1 MSDVKK
7 SKTAPSVEPM
17 SAREIW
23 LVLVGLMSGMFLS
36 ALDQTVVGT
45 AMRTISDDLNGL
57 SLQAWVTTAY
67 LITSTVITPIAGKL
81 SDIYGRR
88 PIYMWS
94 IIIFLIGSIASGF
107 AWSMPALATFRA
119 VQGIG
124 GGGLMSLAFTI
135 IADMVAPRERAKYQ
149 GFFIAVFGSSSVLGP
164 LVGGFF
170 AGADQILWVDG
181 WRWVFLI
188 NIPIGA
194 IALYMVWRFLH
205 VPQIKHNVAIDWLG
219 VITVIVA
226 VVPLLLVA
234 EQGRDW
240 GWTSWNSIM
249 MYTLGLLGIIGFIM
263 AEARMGD
270 SALIPLSLFKST
282 TFTQITIL
290 GILVG
295 FAMFGA
301 MMTIPLFL
309 QLVVGSSPTESG
321 MQMLPMVLGMMTATA
336 AGGRVISKTGRYK
349 ILPIIGTGLLVIAF
363 LWLGQINKDSDLMF
377 LMIGMLLVGM
387 GLGLMMQTL
396 TIASQNAVPARQ
408 IGVATAGA
416 TFFRQIGGTL
426 GTAVLFSVLFGRI
439 PEALKEIFSRA
450 DTQQQLGAA
459 LQDSTIVNDPANAG
473 IIDLLRNGASNPDSL
488 SGALSGNSSFLNGAA
503 DALKMPFVEGFAV
516 SAQSVYSVA
525 LVVAIAAFVL
535 SWFIKAEPL
544 REKSAH
550 QENADAA
557 VAAAH

>member
-1 MSDVKK
+1 MSEVKK
-7 SKTAPSVEPM
+7 SKTVPSVEPM

-57 SLQAWVTTAY
+57 ALQAWVTTAY

-107 AWSMPALATFRA
+107 AWSMPALAAFRA

-240 GWTSWNSIM
+240 GWTSWNSMM

-270 SALIPLSLFKST
+270 SALIPLTLFKST

-516 SAQSVYSVA
+516 SAQTVYSAA

>member
-1 MSDVKK
+1 MN
-7 SKTAPSVEPM
+7 P
-17 SAREIW
+17 REIW

-57 SLQAWVTTAY
+57 AMQAWVTTAY

-94 IIIFLIGSIASGF
+94 IIIFLLGSIASGF
-107 AWSMPALATFRA
+107 AWSMPALAAFRA
-119 VQGIG
+119 IQGIG

-170 AGADQILWVDG
+170 AGADQIFWIDG

-194 IALYMVWRFLH
+194 VAVYMVWRFLH
-205 VPQIKHNVAIDWLG
+205 VPQIRHNVAVDWLG
-219 VITVIVA
+219 VITVILA

-234 EQGRDW
+234 EQGREW
-240 GWTSWNSIM
+240 GWLSWNSIL
-249 MYTLGLLGIIGFIM
+249 MYSLGLLGIISFII
-263 AEARMGD
+263 AEARMKE
-270 SALIPLSLFKST
+270 SALIPLSLFKSV
-282 TFTQITIL
+282 TFSQITIL
-290 GILVG
+290 GVLIG

-309 QLVVGSSPTESG
+309 QLVVGSTPTESG

-336 AGGRVISKTGRYK
+336 VGGRIISKTGKYK
-349 ILPIIGTGLLVIAF
+349 ILPIIGTGLLVLAF
-363 LWLGQINKDSDLMF
+363 SWLIQINKDSDLMF
-377 LMIGMLLVGM
+377 LMVGMLMVGL

-396 TIASQNAVPARQ
+396 TIASQNAVEPRQ
-408 IGVATAGA
+408 MGVATAGA

-439 PEALKEIFSRA
+439 PEVLKDVFSRTE
-450 DTQQQLGAA
+450 TQKSIGAA
-459 LQDSTIVNDPANAG
+459 LQDPTIANDPANKG
-473 IIDLLRNGASNPDSL
+473 IIELFSSASADPGSL
-488 SGALSGNSSFLNGAA
+488 SGSLTGNTSFLNGAA
-503 DALKMPFVEGFAV
+503 SVLKAPFVEGFAV
-516 SAQSVYSVA
+516 AAQSVYAVA
-525 LVVAIAAFVL
+525 LVIAVIAFAL

-544 REKSAH
+544 REKAGH
-550 QENADAA
+550 QEAA
-557 VAAAH
+557 AAAAAH

>member
-1 MSDVKK
+1 MSNVKSVKK
-7 SKTAPSVEPM
+7 SSSAEPM
-17 SAREIW
+17 SPREIW

-57 SLQAWVTTAY
+57 ALQAWVTTAY

-94 IIIFLIGSIASGF
+94 IIIFLVGSIASGF
-107 AWSMPALATFRA
+107 AWSMPALAAFRA

-240 GWTSWNSIM
+240 GWTSWNSMM

-336 AGGRVISKTGRYK
+336 VGGRIISKTGRYK

-363 LWLGQINKDSDLMF
+363 LWLGQINKESDLMF

-450 DTQQQLGAA
+450 DTQQQLGTA
-459 LQDSTIVNDPANAG
+459 LQDSAIVNDPANAG
-473 IIDLLRNGASNPDSL
+473 IIDLLSNGASNPDSL

-503 DALKMPFVEGFAV
+503 DVLRMPFVEGFAV
-516 SAQSVYSVA
+516 SAQSVYSAA

-550 QENADAA
+550 QEDADAA

>member
-107 AWSMPALATFRA
+107 AWSMPALAAFRA

-240 GWTSWNSIM
+240 GWTSWNSMM

-263 AEARMGD
+263 AEARMGE

-336 AGGRVISKTGRYK
+336 VGGRVIAKTGRYK

-377 LMIGMLLVGM
+377 LMVGMLLVGM

-459 LQDSTIVNDPANAG
+459 LQDTAIVNDPANAG
-473 IIDLLRNGASNPDSL
+473 IIDLLSNGASNPDSL

-503 DALKMPFVEGFAV
+503 DVLKMPFVEGFAV
-516 SAQSVYSVA
+516 SAQSVYSAA

>member
-1 MSDVKK
+1 
-7 SKTAPSVEPM
+7 
-17 SAREIW
+17 
-23 LVLVGLMSGMFLS
+23 
-36 ALDQTVVGT
+36 
-45 AMRTISDDLNGL
+45 
-57 SLQAWVTTAY
+57 
-67 LITSTVITPIAGKL
+67 
-81 SDIYGRR
+81 
-88 PIYMWS
+88 
-94 IIIFLIGSIASGF
+94 
-107 AWSMPALATFRA
+107 
-119 VQGIG
+119 
-124 GGGLMSLAFTI
+124 
-135 IADMVAPRERAKYQ
+135 
-149 GFFIAVFGSSSVLGP
+149 
-164 LVGGFF
+164 
-170 AGADQILWVDG
+170 
-181 WRWVFLI
+181 
-188 NIPIGA
+188 
-194 IALYMVWRFLH
+194 MVWRFLH

-240 GWTSWNSIM
+240 GWTSWNSMM

-263 AEARMGD
+263 AEARMGE

-336 AGGRVISKTGRYK
+336 VGGRVIAKTGRYK

-377 LMIGMLLVGM
+377 LMVGMLLVGM

-459 LQDSTIVNDPANAG
+459 LQDTAIVNDPANAG
-473 IIDLLRNGASNPDSL
+473 IIDLLSNGASNPDSL

-503 DALKMPFVEGFAV
+503 DVLKMPFVEGFAV
-516 SAQSVYSVA
+516 SAQSVYSAA